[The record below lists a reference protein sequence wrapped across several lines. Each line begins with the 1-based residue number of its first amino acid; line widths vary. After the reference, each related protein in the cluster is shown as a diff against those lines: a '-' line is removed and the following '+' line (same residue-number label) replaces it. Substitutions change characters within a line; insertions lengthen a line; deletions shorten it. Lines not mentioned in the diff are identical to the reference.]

1 MQVHRGIG
9 VLALALGAACVAL
22 AGPPAKKAPPPP
34 KDPSAPALK
43 TPDYLSELA
52 RQLLRERMGRHGKD
66 VSRLVQAVVL
76 LERDVAKDLAQSM
89 AAEPRITRPTPGTT
103 DELNSALPEQ
113 FFVRQDEL
121 RERAKALVA
130 AAQGKS
136 DDELAARLGD
146 LMRTCVGCHSAYLE
160 PGPR

>member
-1 MQVHRGIG
+1 MQTRRGW
-9 VLALALGAACVAL
+9 VLLALVTACVAL
-22 AGPPAKKAPPPP
+22 GGPPVKKAPPPP
-34 KDPSAPALK
+34 KDRSAPALK
-43 TPDYLSELA
+43 TPDYLNELA
-52 RQLLRERMGRHGKD
+52 RQLLKERMARHGKD

-76 LERDVAKDLAQSM
+76 LERDVAKELAQTI
-89 AAEPRITRPTPGTT
+89 ATEPRITRPTPGAS

-121 RERAKALVA
+121 RERAKALAVA
-130 AAQGKS
+130 AQNKS
-136 DDELAARLGD
+136 DNDLADCLGD

>member
-1 MQVHRGIG
+1 MRTRRGLA
-9 VLALALGAACVAL
+9 VLALVTACVAL
-22 AGPPAKKAPPPP
+22 GGPPVKKAPPPP
-34 KDPSAPALK
+34 KEPSAPALK
-43 TPDYLSELA
+43 TPDYLNELA
-52 RQLLRERMGRHGKD
+52 RQLLKERMARHGHEL
-66 VSRLVQAVVL
+66 SRLVQAVVL
-76 LERDVAKDLAQSM
+76 LERDVAKELAQTI
-89 AAEPRITRPTPGTT
+89 ATEPRITRPTPGAS

-121 RERAKALVA
+121 RVRAKALAEA
-130 AAQGKS
+130 AKGKS